1 MKKLLLLILLVFL
14 FACDYNLGPTV
25 NVTNTNTN
33 TNTNTIDLHD
43 LINFAPVPNPT
54 APVPNPT
61 TGGTDTPLQ
70 LPNNAQGIA
79 QGFALANG
87 ALLQKECQAIYG
99 ETAWQFM
106 DSLISTLKATDP
118 RWGYMVKTNGQ
129 ISQDVIAYRATAD
142 DIGSW
147 GVDVIVDHCGSA
159 SFAWQNLGF
168 DPNAKW
174 SGTRF

>member
-1 MKKLLLLILLVFL
+1 MRKLLLLLIFV
-14 FACDYNLGPTV
+14 AGCDYNLGPTV
-25 NVTNTNTN
+25 NVTNIN

-61 TGGTDTPLQ
+61 TGGMDTPLQ
-70 LPNNAQGIA
+70 LPANAEGIA
-79 QGFALANG
+79 RGFALANPT
-87 ALLQKECQAIYG
+87 LLQKECQAIYG
-99 ETAWQFM
+99 ESAWQFM

-118 RWGYMVKTNGQ
+118 RWGYMVKTTGQ
-129 ISQDVIAYRATAD
+129 ISQDVIAYRATSD